1 MLPSCGRLTSPQNSF
16 SFQVCL
22 ENKRHPIFFNWF
34 SICLSAG
41 DLFQSFLSEKKLWKQ
56 WKIANTQKYRKKHLV
71 YGSCPV
77 NKFGLY
83 NFIVYGAELS
93 PEFLERRSVFGVV
106 LPAVVH
112 NPGDFHWAAVWS
124 RHAVSW
130 NTSQTFNISA
140 ETCLAYLFETSGI
153 QKRF

>member
-1 MLPSCGRLTSPQNSF
+1 MWSPDKSAKLFLFPSLSRKQETSYFLQLVFNLSVCWRSVSIF
-16 SFQVCL
+16 SL
-22 ENKRHPIFFNWF
+22 
-34 SICLSAG
+34 
-41 DLFQSFLSEKKLWKQ
+41 
-56 WKIANTQKYRKKHLV
+56 RKKFMKTMKNRKHSKVQKKTFSL
-71 YGSCPV
+71 GSCPV